1 MKALILISSAML
13 LTACHSGQVK
23 DCRSWPS
30 GGVASDASGLDVAEY
45 INEGWGAWKSCY
57 EAVRGVK

>member
-1 MKALILISSAML
+1 MCSSDL
-13 LTACHSGQVK
+13 
-23 DCRSWPS
+23 PS
-30 GGVASDASGLDVAEY
+30 GGVASDASGLEVAEY